1 MNSDR
6 KFKNCYLGLLGG
18 MVHQAQ
24 NRRGS
29 NLNLNNLNES
39 PTFRRKLN
47 SPNGSRNKPRP
58 LWSFERDAYLKE
70 NQLRQNQVIL
80 K

>member
-24 NRRGS
+24 SRRGS
-29 NLNLNNLNES
+29 SYNLSNLNES
-39 PTFRRKLN
+39 PTFKRKFSPN

-58 LWSFERDAYLKE
+58 MWSFERD
-70 NQLRQNQVIL
+70 QLRQNQQVML